1 MTVGP
6 ASLRWVRLLRLCAL
20 AGLAVAPLASASAA
34 PAAPPERL
42 VLRLDAEGPRFRPG
56 DALGAA
62 WHETEFHVRKAE
74 VEYLKP
80 FIYGDTIEAFV
91 RIERLGTS
99 SLTKRFELCHAETCA
114 LHTIITMVSV
124 NVHLPSGRPAPLAP
138 DLRAFLEKLAAA

>member
-56 DALGAA
+56 DALGA
-62 WHETEFHVRKAE
+62 
-74 VEYLKP
+74 
-80 FIYGDTIEAFV
+80 
-91 RIERLGTS
+91 
-99 SLTKRFELCHAETCA
+99 
-114 LHTIITMVSV
+114 
-124 NVHLPSGRPAPLAP
+124 
-138 DLRAFLEKLAAA
+138 